1 MGMIGV
7 FLNIDE
13 ARVAPSLRE
22 VSEKLDGTEGE
33 IVLDF
38 TSVSRMDSSA
48 LRAIEELSRQ
58 ADKKRVKVTLRG
70 VNIDVYK
77 VLKLMNLTRRFSFVN

>member
-13 ARVAPSLRE
+13 ARVATSLHE
-22 VSEKLDGTEGE
+22 AGEKLDGAEGE

-38 TSVSRMDSSA
+38 TPVRRMDSSA
-48 LRAIEELSRQ
+48 LRAIEELFLSLPIP
-58 ADKKRVKVTLRG
+58 T
-70 VNIDVYK
+70 
-77 VLKLMNLTRRFSFVN
+77 